1 MIGVSSLEKEYHVGD
16 HVVRALRGVTLDIA
30 GGEFVTV
37 VGPSGSVMDVDT
49 LDDLA
54 GPRRREPHQA

>member
-1 MIGVSSLEKEYHVGD
+1 MG
-16 HVVRALRGVTLDIA
+16 RVTSA
-30 GGEFVTV
+30 AF